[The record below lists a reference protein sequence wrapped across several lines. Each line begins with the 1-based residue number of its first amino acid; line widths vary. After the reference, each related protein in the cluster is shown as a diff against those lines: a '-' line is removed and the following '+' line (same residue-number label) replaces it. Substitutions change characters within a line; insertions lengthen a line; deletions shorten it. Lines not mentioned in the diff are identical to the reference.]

1 VSPEAARG
9 TSEEV
14 QLADATPGAE
24 TGWLAM
30 TDHERDVTAAA
41 LELLVSELSS
51 RIAPRVAELL
61 DRVSPT
67 SSPWLTT
74 IEAIEYSRLP
84 EGTFRKL
91 AASGTI
97 PCHGGRAKV
106 FYRPEIDQALL
117 DFRGIAEEEKQ
128 LRRVR

>member
-1 VSPEAARG
+1 MTEHDR
-9 TSEEV
+9 EV
-14 QLADATPGAE
+14 T
-24 TGWLAM
+24 T
-30 TDHERDVTAAA
+30 AA

-61 DRVSPT
+61 NLDSPT
-67 SSPWLTT
+67 ASPWLTT
-74 IEAIEYSRLP
+74 LEAIEYSRLP

-117 DFRGIAEEEKQ
+117 DFRGIAEDERQ